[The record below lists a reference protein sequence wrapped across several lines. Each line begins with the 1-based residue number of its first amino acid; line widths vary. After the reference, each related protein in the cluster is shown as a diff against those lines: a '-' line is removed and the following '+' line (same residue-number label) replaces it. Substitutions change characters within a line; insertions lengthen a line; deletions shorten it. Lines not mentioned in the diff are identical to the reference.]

1 MLIFRRIKGGQEG
14 RMLAVGW
21 VWLASS
27 ALTPANSRRVHLER
41 AACAALPAFLS
52 PLLAVPARAADA
64 QRGGATSAA
73 TALVTD
79 RVALT
84 FSEQF
89 SPEEKRE

>member
-1 MLIFRRIKGGQEG
+1 MLI
-14 RMLAVGW
+14 AVLLG
-21 VWLASS
+21 SS
-27 ALTPANSRRVHLER
+27 ALSPATSRRVHLER
-41 AACAALPAFLS
+41 AACASLPGLLS
-52 PLLAVPARAADA
+52 PLQAVPARAADA

-73 TALVTD
+73 TAVVTD